1 MEEEE
6 KFSKSFV
13 IKTSVAVMVFTL
25 IVAMVTSM
33 LFFHSYFASKYNEY
47 SDLFKIKSVVD
58 NNYLADADSKAMID
72 GACSGYVAGLG
83 DKYAAYYPEKE
94 YNLLINSMSS
104 QYIGIG
110 ITVSEN
116 DDGNL
121 LVNDVASDSPAA
133 NSGVLSGDVITHIN
147 KMSVSG
153 LGSSK
158 ALEIIK
164 NGNEG
169 DTVSLTIMRNEQKL
183 NISMKLI
190 ELHNYTID
198 YEFLDNSIAYI
209 KITNFNI
216 DTADAFSEA
225 LKMAEK
231 DGAGKI
237 ILDLRNNPGGE
248 AEATRKI
255 ADELLDEC
263 VIYYSVDK
271 NGKKEYVRAKD
282 GSNKLPMAVLVNKN
296 SASAAELLTGALKDN
311 DRACIIGETT
321 YGKGVI
327 QGLYNIT
334 KSTAVKL
341 TIAEYYTPNGKKV
354 NGVGIA
360 PDFEVVLDNSAVLG
374 DYTSDN
380 QLKAAIQYLNGG
392 SFE

>member
-33 LFFHSYFASKYNEY
+33 LFFHSYFASKYSEY

-58 NNYLADADSKAMID
+58 NNYLADADTKAMID

-121 LVNDVASDSPAA
+121 LVNDVASDSPAE

-153 LGSSK
+153 LGSAK

-183 NISMKLI
+183 NISMKLV

-198 YEFLDNSIAYI
+198 YEFLGL
-209 KITNFNI
+209 F
-216 DTADAFSEA
+216 
-225 LKMAEK
+225 
-231 DGAGKI
+231 
-237 ILDLRNNPGGE
+237 
-248 AEATRKI
+248 
-255 ADELLDEC
+255 C
-263 VIYYSVDK
+263 VS
-271 NGKKEYVRAKD
+271 
-282 GSNKLPMAVLVNKN
+282 
-296 SASAAELLTGALKDN
+296 
-311 DRACIIGETT
+311 
-321 YGKGVI
+321 
-327 QGLYNIT
+327 
-334 KSTAVKL
+334 
-341 TIAEYYTPNGKKV
+341 
-354 NGVGIA
+354 
-360 PDFEVVLDNSAVLG
+360 
-374 DYTSDN
+374 
-380 QLKAAIQYLNGG
+380 LKA
-392 SFE
+392 